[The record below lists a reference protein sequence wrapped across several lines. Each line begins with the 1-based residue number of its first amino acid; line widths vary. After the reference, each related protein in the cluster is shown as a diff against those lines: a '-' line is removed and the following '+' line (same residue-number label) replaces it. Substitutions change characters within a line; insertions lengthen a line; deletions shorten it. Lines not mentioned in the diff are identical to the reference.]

1 MSLTPAPT
9 LTTARLVLRGPQKR
23 DLAAFTAWL
32 TQSARMDAVG
42 GPGSE
47 RDAWRGFIAGIG
59 HWQWHGYG
67 FFTVAERASGIAT
80 GRVGVINHIEWPQ
93 PEMAWHMFD
102 GFEGRSYAFE
112 AACAVREWAGRSL
125 GLEPLISLIA
135 PTNTRSIALATRLG
149 ATEERRD
156 VVDGEDCIIFR
167 HLSHSDP
174 RAIAQA
180 AEAIA

>member
-1 MSLTPAPT
+1 MTPAPT
-9 LTTARLVLRGPQKR
+9 LTTARLVLRGPEKR
-23 DLAAFTAWL
+23 DLAAFSAWV
-32 TQSARMDAVG
+32 TRSERMKTVG
-42 GPGSE
+42 GPGTE

-67 FFTVAERASGIAT
+67 FFTVTERKTGIAA

-135 PTNTRSIALATRLG
+135 PDNLRSMRLASRLG

-156 VVDGEDCIIFR
+156 IVDGENVIFFR
-167 HLSHSDP
+167 HLRYDDP
-174 RAIAQA
+174 RAQTQA
-180 AEAIA
+180 CKAVQ